1 MCCDP
6 GIVPIIRDAYA
17 VQTALLKRFQ
27 KIIDTIPTTED
38 GVKIL
43 PGMTLWHRLRG
54 MKFADGSPAYI
65 DNTVTWL
72 GWHHDRSKRQK
83 MYFSVAEEVADFYDG
98 TDWYFYEEELEAA
111 IEKEHE
117 ESSRENTQ

>member
-1 MCCDP
+1 
-6 GIVPIIRDAYA
+6 
-17 VQTALLKRFQ
+17 
-27 KIIDTIPTTED
+27 
-38 GVKIL
+38 
-43 PGMTLWHRLRG
+43 
-54 MKFADGSPAYI
+54 
-65 DNTVTWL
+65 
-72 GWHHDRSKRQK
+72 